1 MEFQRGNVV
10 QVTTKKFKKIG
21 VVTLTNL
28 LGAGVAVK
36 FGDKHVAF
44 FGKQI
49 KFLQL
54 VHPSL

>member
-28 LGAGVAVK
+28 LGVGVAVQ
-36 FGDKHVAF
+36 FDDKHVAF
-44 FGKQI
+44 FGSQI
-49 KFLQL
+49 KHLEFLR
-54 VHPSL
+54 PAW